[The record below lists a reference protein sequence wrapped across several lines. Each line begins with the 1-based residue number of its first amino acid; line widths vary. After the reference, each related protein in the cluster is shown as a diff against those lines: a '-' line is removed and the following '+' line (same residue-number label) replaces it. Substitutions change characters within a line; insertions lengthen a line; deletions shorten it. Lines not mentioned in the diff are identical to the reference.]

1 MPSAIDP
8 LQELTKDE
16 LIVIAKYH
24 KLISTICECIPG
36 CDQVIAET
44 LQAILDDNGTSK
56 RTEQTKDVILQGQ
69 KIFRK
74 LNQMIQNNRQR
85 ELERN

>member
-24 KLISTICECIPG
+24 KLISAICEYIPG
-36 CDQVIAET
+36 CNQVIAET
-44 LQAILDDNGTSK
+44 LQMVLEDNVPS
-56 RTEQTKDVILQGQ
+56 EDTKKIEEIILQAQ
-69 KIFRK
+69 DIFHK
-74 LNQMIQNNRQR
+74 LNKVIRENQRR

>member
-24 KLISTICECIPG
+24 KLISTICEYIPE
-36 CDQVIAET
+36 CNQVITET

-56 RTEQTKDVILQGQ
+56 RTEQTKDVIIQSQ
-69 KIFRK
+69 KIFHK
-74 LNQMIQNNRQR
+74 LNQVIRENQR
-85 ELERN
+85 REIERN